1 VKTTVVDVVN
11 FNCDASCLP
20 ASHWLEALSGGERST
35 LCQWLNLYVEEDRP
49 VVIGFTGATVADM
62 AILNPEA
69 IAVVNG
75 SPQIFE
81 IILRPFSHDIA
92 LLRTA
97 AGFEFNV
104 AAGRKTIEHEF
115 VNVSPY
121 FLPAEF
127 MLTNSQVHHLAKTGV
142 RGTFVNAAR
151 FKTEL
156 KSRIPDHPYLVH
168 GVFSST
174 LRCLPIRGEL
184 AEAYLQ
190 SLHYWDPELWN
201 QAIVNLPAGASF
213 SWRDGESF
221 LLVPSGLERER
232 AWLNG
237 QNREV
242 ELASIAQVERGLNFR
257 EPDDAFAYRSFP
269 VHSFSDWMKEFRMLG
284 YLERCSDLERHLE
297 ALDISAKTLWLQ
309 AINSDVLS
317 AVEKESPTIRMRTLP
332 RAHSNSHEIVHTIR
346 RSERGFE
353 GEEFLEML
361 DSRLGQWQP
370 RNLPDASLPHLRK
383 YAARCEYLT
392 RLLS

>member
-1 VKTTVVDVVN
+1 
-11 FNCDASCLP
+11 
-20 ASHWLEALSGGERST
+20 
-35 LCQWLNLYVEEDRP
+35 
-49 VVIGFTGATVADM
+49 
-62 AILNPEA
+62 
-69 IAVVNG
+69 
-75 SPQIFE
+75 
-81 IILRPFSHDIA
+81 
-92 LLRTA
+92 
-97 AGFEFNV
+97 V
-104 AAGRKTIEHEF
+104 AAGRKTIEREF

-127 MLTNSQVHHLAKTGV
+127 MLTNAQVHHLAKIGV

-156 KSRIPDHPYLVH
+156 KARIPNHPYLVR

-190 SLHYWDPELWN
+190 SLHHWDPDLWN
-201 QAIVNLPAGASF
+201 QAIISLPVGVSF

-221 LLVPSGLERER
+221 LLIPSGLERER

-237 QNREV
+237 QNRNV
-242 ELASIAQVERGLNFR
+242 ELASIANVEADLNFR
-257 EPDDAFAYRSFP
+257 EPDDASAYRSFP

-284 YLERCSDLERHLE
+284 YLERCNEIERNLEDY
-297 ALDISAKTLWLQ
+297 DISAKTLWLQ

-317 AVEKESPTIRMRTLP
+317 AVEKESPTVRLRTLP
-332 RAHSNSHEIVHTIR
+332 ALHPDSHEIVHTIR

-361 DSRLGQWQP
+361 DTRSGNSSRRQNADTGSV
-370 RNLPDASLPHLRK
+370 APHLRK
-383 YAARCEYLT
+383 FAARSQYLS
-392 RLLS
+392 RLADSW